1 MLSNIYGI
9 KNGKKENML
18 NENLKEYKI
27 KWIFHNQLFLKND
40 SNLQKNK
47 HVNKLHKFI
56 NFFLSCEIPINF
68 VKSSHFQHIMINYKV
83 WSQI

>member
-56 NFFLSCEIPINF
+56 NFF
-68 VKSSHFQHIMINYKV
+68 
-83 WSQI
+83 

>member
-18 NENLKEYKI
+18 NENLREYKI
-27 KWIFHNQLFLKND
+27 KWIFHNQLLKK
-40 SNLQKNK
+40 LIQTYKNK

-56 NFFLSCEIPINF
+56 TFKKVVKFPSIL
-68 VKSSHFQHIMINYKV
+68 KSSHFQHIMINYKV

>member
-18 NENLKEYKI
+18 NENLREYKKKLI
-27 KWIFHNQLFLKND
+27 QTY
-40 SNLQKNK
+40 KNK

-56 NFFLSCEIPINF
+56 TFKKVVKFPSIL
-68 VKSSHFQHIMINYKV
+68 KSSHFQHIMINYKV